1 MSFSILDILKIIGAL
16 GFFIYG
22 MKVMSDGIQKVAGQ
36 KLRNILSA
44 MTSNRVFGV
53 ITGFFITALIQ
64 SSSATTVMIVSFVNA
79 GLLSLTESMGVIM
92 GANIGTTVTAWL
104 ISIFGFKVKIASI
117 ALPIIGIGFPFLF
130 SNKSHLKSWAEV
142 LIGFAFVFMG
152 LDELKNSVPD
162 LQSNPEILAFVSSYT
177 NMGFLS
183 TLLFVGIGTM
193 LTIIVQSSSAA
204 MALTLVMCNQG
215 WIPFEI
221 AAAIVMGENIGTTI
235 TANLAAMV
243 GNVHAKRA
251 ARAHLI
257 FNVFG
262 VIWMLFVFKFFL
274 MGINSYMIS
283 TEGVSPFMEAAAIPI
298 ALSIFHTSFNIVNVF
313 MLVWFVKPIEKL
325 VIKMVKSKGEE
336 DEIFTLEYI
345 GAGMMSTPELSM
357 LEAKKELSKF
367 ATLSLKMYSQLKSL
381 LYETDKK
388 EIKRK
393 IERITHYEDVS
404 DRLELEIINYLQ
416 SISEGELSDKGSQR
430 VRSMLSISGDLENAG
445 DIIMK
450 MASIFELKAKEKAWF
465 TPKQREELAQI
476 FNEVDNALNI
486 MISNLN
492 RNYEDINLEEALE
505 KETVINKLRN
515 KLRKQHLKSTEKGD
529 YNIRSGMLYV
539 DLFTQSEKLADHII
553 SVSESAKGV

>member
-274 MGINSYMIS
+274 KGINSYMVS